1 MCRYVVGTSDEA
13 MYVAFMGTKAM
24 RDIISDVNYVQT
36 ALWPGLLGKVPVRAP
51 LIICLYL

>member
-1 MCRYVVGTSDEA
+1 

-36 ALWPGLLGKVPVRAP
+36 ALWPGLLEHSSVRPFKLLAVAQFK
-51 LIICLYL
+51 